1 MVIIPTKMIPLQEFK
16 DALGD
21 EANNLTE
28 EEILKL
34 REHQDKE
41 AELFFYMWLEDIKK
55 KKSL

>member
-1 MVIIPTKMIPLQEFK
+1 MIPLQEFK

-21 EANNLTE
+21 EAKNLTE

-41 AELFFYMWLEDIKK
+41 AEIFFYMWLEDRKK
-55 KKSL
+55 KIT